1 MRDLGQQDQAVELKT
16 GRRRFSHCVELM
28 LLDNLILL
36 PEQCSCHTVETFLE
50 TDFNPTSL
58 GCDVAEPGS
67 AELSQVILSF
77 LNTFVKAEI
86 AQCSITRWW

>member
-1 MRDLGQQDQAVELKT
+1 
-16 GRRRFSHCVELM
+16 M

-36 PEQCSCHTVETFLE
+36 SEQWPYLSHKKLVETFLE
-50 TDFNPTSL
+50 TDLNPTSL

-77 LNTFVKAEI
+77 LNTFVKV
-86 AQCSITRWW
+86 